1 MPIEEQITPAVEP
14 NIFLLSTT
22 ELSVLKENLDKINQ
36 EKLSCEEK
44 IESIFSQ
51 LETKLLQ
58 KIPEDHNIL
67 KIINSKIKSK
77 GNRTILECFLE
88 GTFDRE
94 KVCLRKSGYTV
105 RIFLTVMPIVIN
117 QQELLVLVDEVNNF
131 WSGNL
136 NLTVSVYYP
145 YKCFSFTWL

>member
-77 GNRTILECFLE
+77 GNRTILECF
-88 GTFDRE
+88 FR
-94 KVCLRKSGYTV
+94 GY
-105 RIFLTVMPIVIN
+105 F
-117 QQELLVLVDEVNNF
+117 
-131 WSGNL
+131 
-136 NLTVSVYYP
+136 
-145 YKCFSFTWL
+145 